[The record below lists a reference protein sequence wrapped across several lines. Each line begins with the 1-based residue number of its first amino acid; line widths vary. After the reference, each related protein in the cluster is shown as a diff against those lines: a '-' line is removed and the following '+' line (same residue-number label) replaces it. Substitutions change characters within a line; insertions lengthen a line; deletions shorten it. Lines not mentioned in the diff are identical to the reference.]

1 MNYSS
6 DVTEQPNVNASTMP
20 WGYQNFHA
28 TCYLLFAICH
38 LLFAIFYLQRNNIF
52 NLCCCFSQ
60 SCLAVSQGT
69 NSKGTEDGSLQ
80 LGEFTCV
87 NYHKER

>member
-6 DVTEQPNVNASTMP
+6 DVTEQPNVNASAMP
-20 WGYQNFHA
+20 WGK
-28 TCYLLFAICH
+28 TSMLFAICY
-38 LLFAIFYLQRNNIF
+38 LPFAIFYLQRNNIF

-60 SCLAVSQGT
+60 SSLAVSQGT
-69 NSKGTEDGSLQ
+69 NSKGTEDGLLR

-87 NYHKER
+87 NYHNQR